1 MYKFIMFVLIPLTI
15 MIAIASCGDLPKEG
29 KADEKVEV
37 KMQLDYDN
45 STKNFGENFT
55 ERILSI
61 F

>member
-45 STKNFGENFT
+45 STK
-55 ERILSI
+55 RILS
-61 F
+61 FLEKNS

>member
-1 MYKFIMFVLIPLTI
+1 MFVLIPLTI

-45 STKNFGENFT
+45 STKNFGGNFT